1 MSYRCLAPYDQ
12 PAVARDDRLRRI
24 GLHLARPQWHP
35 ETCAAGTAL
44 ATGDDE
50 HLPDVGP
57 VGWASRT
64 GGEDTEGGSR
74 AVRRI
79 RRDLAVLVASLAVF
93 AGCAVIVAD
102 GRVGPAERAV
112 FHAINGLPSWLY
124 RPMLVF
130 QYLGVLAVPLVVAAG
145 ALAFR
150 RWRLA
155 VALVLVVPLKLAAER
170 VPKQLV
176 QRERPGTTVPDAILR
191 GVPHG
196 GLSFVSGHAIITF
209 AIAGLL
215 VLVLPRRW
223 GVVALVLAACNAVA
237 RVYLGAHNPLD
248 VVGGAAIGLII
259 AAVLD
264 MILDVAR
271 DRGGAR
277 LGSATRRGWI
287 GPPVGVSR
295 GRS

>member
-1 MSYRCLAPYDQ
+1 
-12 PAVARDDRLRRI
+12 
-24 GLHLARPQWHP
+24 
-35 ETCAAGTAL
+35 
-44 ATGDDE
+44 
-50 HLPDVGP
+50 
-57 VGWASRT
+57 
-64 GGEDTEGGSR
+64 
-74 AVRRI
+74 VRRV
-79 RRDLAVLVASLAVF
+79 RRDLIVLVASLAVF
-93 AGCAVIVAD
+93 AVCAVIVAD
-102 GRVGPAERAV
+102 GRVGSAERAV

-145 ALAFR
+145 ALVFR

-155 VALVLVVPLKLAAER
+155 AALVLVVPLKLAAER

-223 GVVALVLAACNAVA
+223 GIVAFVLATLNAVA

-248 VVGGAAIGLII
+248 VVGGAAIGLAI

-264 MILDVAR
+264 MVLDVAG
-271 DRGGAR
+271 DRGG
-277 LGSATRRGWI
+277 RRG
-287 GPPVGVSR
+287 GLAAPAR
-295 GRS
+295 EDRAA